1 VRLEA
6 AQIVEAPPE
15 VVFHRLADFEMF
27 EDRAARRGMPVKR
40 LTADPPAWRIGVDW
54 RGLLHE
60 VDLMVHDIAA
70 PRGYVARVATRG
82 IDGDAAV
89 EIAPRDPGSLLSVA
103 LRLDGQGFA
112 GRMLLQTVNFARPM
126 LEGRLKG
133 ALARLAAEIETGQE
147 R

>member
-1 VRLEA
+1 MP
-6 AQIVEAPPE
+6 VE
-15 VVFHRLADFEMF
+15 RLAEN
-27 EDRAARRGMPVKR
+27 
-40 LTADPPAWRIGVDW
+40 PPAWRIGVDW

-60 VDLMVHDIAA
+60 VDLMVQDIAA
-70 PRGYVARVATRG
+70 PRGYTARVATRG

-89 EIAPRDPGSLLSVA
+89 AIAPRDPGSLLSVA

-126 LEGRLKG
+126 LEGRLEG
-133 ALARLAAEIETGQE
+133 ALARLAAEIEAAHD